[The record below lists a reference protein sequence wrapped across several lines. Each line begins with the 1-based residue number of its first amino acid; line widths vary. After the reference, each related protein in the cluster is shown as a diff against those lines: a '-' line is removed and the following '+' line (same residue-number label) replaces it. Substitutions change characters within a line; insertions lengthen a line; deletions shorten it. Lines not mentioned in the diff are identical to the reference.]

1 MPDQTLIM
9 DQATSLRRL
18 TARRHV
24 ELKGPRPHLV
34 TVTSGKGGVGK
45 STVALNLAIELSES
59 GKNVL
64 LLDAD
69 ANLANLDVMMGISPK
84 WRLNHVLRGEL
95 ALEDALVGPFPR
107 LKILAGS
114 SGDLE
119 YPLLGMER
127 QNRLLDELLS
137 TEERFDLVM
146 IDTAAGLNKEI
157 VNFAIHSDDVLI
169 VTNAEP
175 TSVIDAYAMMKI
187 ILACNPDIP
196 LSFIMNSAR
205 FPQLAD
211 EAAAK
216 LQMALGHFLKV
227 KARYVGFIPFDEHVS
242 RAVVQQQPLVRMYPH
257 SAASL
262 SIHSFAREFVFHSP
276 SHVGA
281 RRLVPA

>member
-1 MPDQTLIM
+1 MPDATLIL

-18 TARRHV
+18 TTRRHV
-24 ELKGPRPHLV
+24 EVKGARPHLI

-45 STVALNLAIELSES
+45 STVALNLAIKLSEA
-59 GKNVL
+59 GRKIL

-69 ANLANLDVMMGISPK
+69 TNLANLDVMLGISPR
-84 WRLNHVLRGEL
+84 WRLNHVLTGER
-95 ALEDALVGPFPR
+95 ALEDALVSPFPR

-114 SGDLE
+114 SGDPE
-119 YPLLGMER
+119 YPLSGMEQ

-216 LQMALGHFLKV
+216 LQMALGHFLNV
-227 KARYVGFIPFDEHVS
+227 QARYVGFIPFDEHVS
-242 RAVVQQQPLVRMYPH
+242 RAVAQQQPLVRMYPH